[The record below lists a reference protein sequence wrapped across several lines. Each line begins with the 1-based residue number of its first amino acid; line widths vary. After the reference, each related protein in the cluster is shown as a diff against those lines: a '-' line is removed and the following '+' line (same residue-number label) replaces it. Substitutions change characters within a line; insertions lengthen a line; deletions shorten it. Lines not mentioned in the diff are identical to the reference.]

1 MYMVRCV
8 VCDTKYNRDS
18 IDWCPYCGEDDDSM
32 YYNIDDY
39 EFDYDQEGFFYEDDE
54 YDDY

>member
-1 MYMVRCV
+1 MVRCV